1 MDRHNYRPEVY
12 TTDFQ
17 LDVLYKLIRSC
28 YILCHKQ
35 LSQTGNLSWVCPAS
49 RPMAAGPDN
58 PELDKQERMDGWIFN
73 LVRRQPQLCS
83 LSKTASLFPTTV
95 QISVTVGVVGL
106 DSIIIPT
113 IGLHSEIT
121 GKVWPRLKSSFVCLF
136 ESSGN
141 HVFTV

>member
-58 PELDKQERMDGWIFN
+58 PELDKQERMDGWMD
-73 LVRRQPQLCS
+73 LQLS
-83 LSKTASLFPTTV
+83 QKTATV
-95 QISVTVGVVGL
+95 VL
-106 DSIIIPT
+106 A
-113 IGLHSEIT
+113 
-121 GKVWPRLKSSFVCLF
+121 K
-136 ESSGN
+136 
-141 HVFTV
+141 